1 MSRRERVKV
10 VQYDRDFDITKTI
23 KIIEWLKAQLLADV
37 SQLFSGMVEGSSRRS
52 DEHIDT
58 LANMIILI
66 YLLGKKLGVSY
77 DALDVKV
84 LNKLK
89 LGMLESDNTTDWLA
103 DLAMLS
109 RHLDKTR
116 DLDRR

>member
-1 MSRRERVKV
+1 
-10 VQYDRDFDITKTI
+10 VQFDRDFDITKTI
-23 KIIEWLKAQLLADV
+23 KTIEWLKSQLLADV
-37 SQLFSGMVEGSSRRS
+37 SQLFSGMVEGPAKRS

-58 LANMIILI
+58 LANMVILI

-77 DALDVKV
+77 DTLDLKM
-84 LNKLK
+84 LNRLK
-89 LGMLESDNTTDWLA
+89 LGMLDSNNTEEWQA
-103 DLAMLS
+103 DLASLS